1 LNNDMEAPLAPGAA
15 NGSIG
20 SPSPAPPAIDPQ
32 IIVDYVEKVLEVNL
46 GASSADLHGP
56 GSLLSESKIDDTLQ
70 RCTRF
75 ALESQQVIYLAKD
88 RLDEARIDGLDG
100 ANGKQLLLERLGQP
114 R

>member
-1 LNNDMEAPLAPGAA
+1 MESPLAPGAA
-15 NGSIG
+15 NGSIR

-46 GASSADLHGP
+46 GASRADLHAP
-56 GSLLSESKIDDTLQ
+56 GSLLSESRIDDTLQ

-100 ANGKQLLLERLGQP
+100 ANGGQLPVQYDGCP